1 MKTMLNDNTLKV
13 DRLEEIT
20 PEDVAWLKSGSYV
33 RGSYVRNDH
42 GILYTTSRGVQKEA
56 KCFVR
61 SDGTPIWRTVSA
73 RQTYDRLSD
82 EEAKWLDPETY
93 AKRKGRKD
101 KRKAKRD
108 EALAGAA
115 GKVKVGD
122 LFVGSFGYEANIHRF
137 FVVTKVTTKTVTVC
151 ELAEGRIDN
160 GWCEW
165 KSRPILDK
173 PVGKTETHKLRV
185 SYDGTPY
192 VAINTYMNAYHTPD
206 YDGHWFSN
214 YNYH

>member
-1 MKTMLNDNTLKV
+1 MKTMLNDTTLKV
-13 DRLEEIT
+13 DRLDEIT
-20 PEDVAWLKSGSYV
+20 PDDVAWLKSGSYV

-101 KRKAKRD
+101 ERKKRND
-108 EALAGAA
+108 DALKGAD
-115 GKVKVGD
+115 VNVGD
-122 LFVGSFGYEANIHRF
+122 MFVGSYGYEANIHRF
-137 FVVTKVTTKTVTVC
+137 FEVVKVTPKTVTLC
-151 ELAEGRIDN
+151 ELAEERGDYS
-160 GWCEW
+160 WCEW
-165 KSRPILDK
+165 KSRPIRGQY
-173 PVGKTETHKLRV
+173 VGKPESHKLHVGNRGDV
-185 SYDGTPY
+185 S
-192 VAINTYMNAYHTPD
+192 VRINSYMSAALLRD

>member
-1 MKTMLNDNTLKV
+1 MKTMLNDTTLKV
-13 DRLEEIT
+13 DRLDEIT
-20 PEDVAWLKSGSYV
+20 PDDLAWLRSGCYSNGYICHNHNSIV
-33 RGSYVRNDH
+33 
-42 GILYTTSRGVQKEA
+42 YTTSRGVSKA
-56 KCFVR
+56 ARCFVS
-61 SDGTPIWRTVSA
+61 SDGTTIWRAMSGRTA
-73 RQTYDRLSD
+73 YDHLSD
-82 EEAKWLDPETY
+82 EECKFLDPNAY
-93 AKRKGRKD
+93 AERKARKD

-137 FVVTKVTTKTVTVC
+137 FVVTKVTPKTVTVC
-151 ELAEGRIDN
+151 ELAEERIDN

-165 KSRPILDK
+165 KSCPILDK